1 MFSFFKGKK
10 EKASPAPQLIVHTEK
25 TYEKKLPTISD
36 ERITL
41 SVNALLDGKYTYA
54 QILLENFFYVNAK
67 LQKTIARS
75 LLEMLNSLS
84 AKKWYAFSDLCRGY
98 SCSNYLMP
106 RSISQ
111 ADITREKYPHLSDE
125 EYSALLC
132 IGTFHYNG
140 YFRENCLRKL
150 ADYNGHFRYFYIRMN
165 DWVKEIR
172 DASTELLMLHLPK
185 CSLYDIIKDTPI
197 LEKLRFTRRRSEK
210 DVGEILSLICGRIK
224 NELNTEHIRQ
234 LLEEEPYVRNTFY
247 RFGCQNELFSK
258 ELLEFIIEHEPFG
271 SSKERVLMHK
281 LSRFGWSEN
290 EYGRYIRHK
299 CPNVRYTA
307 LLKKYEELGDAWD
320 GLEELLTDKSSKV
333 RTLATFI
340 LKKYKAFD
348 PLEFYRGLLGTENT
362 LIAIT
367 ELGTY
372 GTKADTEAVKDFIAS
387 DNTTTARKALHT
399 YGKLMGAEGEY
410 TYWEQLR
417 SDDIRM
423 SKEAYRIIT
432 ENRIIYSPASLW
444 NEYRRHTDQAYRAR
458 FVHLL
463 CKQTDWER
471 MKYLVK
477 LYVDDS
483 LDKTL
488 KEKVADSLCSQNVYK
503 RLSAKNADELV
514 YVINEHRDK
523 LGKLA
528 NELLFDIEK
537 AKR

>member
-1 MFSFFKGKK
+1 MLSFFKRKK

-54 QILLENFFYVNAK
+54 QVLLENFFYVNAK

-98 SCSNYLMP
+98 SCSNYIMP

-150 ADYNGHFRYFYIRMN
+150 ADYNNHFRYFYIRMN

-185 CSLYDIIKDTPI
+185 CPLYDIIKDTPI

-224 NELNTEHIRQ
+224 SELNTEHIRQ
-234 LLEEEPYVRNTFY
+234 LLEEEPYIRNSFY

-258 ELLEFIIEHEPFG
+258 VILEFIIEHEPFG
-271 SSKERVLMHK
+271 SSKERVLLHK
-281 LSRFGWSEN
+281 LSRFSCSES
-290 EYGRYIRHK
+290 EYDRYIRHK

-307 LLKKYEELGDAWD
+307 LLKKYEELGSVWD
-320 GLEELLTDKSSKV
+320 GLEEFLTDKSSKI
-333 RTLATFI
+333 RTLADFI
-340 LKKYKAFD
+340 LKKDKAFD
-348 PLEFYRGLLGTENT
+348 PREFYRRLLGTENM

-367 ELGTY
+367 DLGTY
-372 GTKADTEAVKDFIAS
+372 GTKADAEAVKDFIAS
-387 DNTTTARKALHT
+387 DNTTIARKALHT
-399 YGKLMGAEGEY
+399 YGKLMGAEGAE
-410 TYWEQLR
+410 TYWEQLCSEDNR
-417 SDDIRM
+417 K
-423 SKEAYRIIT
+423 SKEAYHIIT
-432 ENRIIYSPASLW
+432 ANRISYSIGEIW
-444 NEYRRHTDQAYRAR
+444 NEYQRHADTPTGSR
-458 FVHLL
+458 FIYLL
-463 CKQTDWER
+463 CNQTDWER
-471 MKYLVK
+471 LKYLVK

-503 RLSAKNADELV
+503 RLSAETADELIS
-514 YVINEHRDK
+514 VINEHRDK
-523 LGKLA
+523 LGKIA
-528 NELLFDIEK
+528 DGLLFDISK
-537 AKR
+537 VKR

>member
-1 MFSFFKGKK
+1 M
-10 EKASPAPQLIVHTEK
+10 
-25 TYEKKLPTISD
+25 
-36 ERITL
+36 
-41 SVNALLDGKYTYA
+41 
-54 QILLENFFYVNAK
+54 
-67 LQKTIARS
+67 
-75 LLEMLNSLS
+75 
-84 AKKWYAFSDLCRGY
+84 
-98 SCSNYLMP
+98 
-106 RSISQ
+106 
-111 ADITREKYPHLSDE
+111 
-125 EYSALLC
+125 
-132 IGTFHYNG
+132 
-140 YFRENCLRKL
+140 
-150 ADYNGHFRYFYIRMN
+150 
-165 DWVKEIR
+165 
-172 DASTELLMLHLPK
+172 
-185 CSLYDIIKDTPI
+185 
-197 LEKLRFTRRRSEK
+197 
-210 DVGEILSLICGRIK
+210 
-224 NELNTEHIRQ
+224 
-234 LLEEEPYVRNTFY
+234 
-247 RFGCQNELFSK
+247 
-258 ELLEFIIEHEPFG
+258 
-271 SSKERVLMHK
+271 
-281 LSRFGWSEN
+281 
-290 EYGRYIRHK
+290 
-299 CPNVRYTA
+299 
-307 LLKKYEELGDAWD
+307 
-320 GLEELLTDKSSKV
+320 
-333 RTLATFI
+333 
-340 LKKYKAFD
+340 
-348 PLEFYRGLLGTENT
+348 
-362 LIAIT
+362 IAIT